1 MKLRR
6 PLAALLLAVL
16 PAIATLATQA
26 AEPTAAPT
34 LPTLPT
40 LPAFPTLPAATRLTE
55 TSAGDIY
62 FETRTPYDFDILVSQ
77 GARLP
82 THRGMGRLFLP
93 AGASARQP
101 VPAVVLVH
109 GSGGISP
116 GREMEYGAL
125 LAADGYAA
133 LVIDYYR
140 PRGMTE
146 TTPYL
151 TKTLGVTEFDA
162 TADAY
167 AGLRALSSHPA
178 IDPKRIAV
186 AGFSYGGMAV
196 RIALDA
202 RVRAALAPDLPPF
215 AAHVDYYGPCFQ
227 DFHVQHT
234 TGAPLLSLRGG
245 EDASN
250 DLAACATREAQL
262 RQAGSEVSSVI
273 YARAGHAWENRA
285 PRGPNKYP
293 YLAGCT
299 LDYDGAGFP
308 SVNGTTLIPPG
319 TAPDR
324 QRRFQLR
331 MVSGGTM
338 GACVKTGYIVGRDDA
353 TRVQSDYQLLRFLRQ
368 TLN

>member
-1 MKLRR
+1 MKLCRS
-6 PLAALLLAVL
+6 LAVLLLALL
-16 PAIATLATQA
+16 PAIATIAAQA
-26 AEPTAAPT
+26 AEPAPP
-34 LPTLPT
+34 LPEF
-40 LPAFPTLPAATRLTE
+40 PALPAATRLTE

-62 FETRTPYDFDILVSQ
+62 FDTRTPYDFDILIGQ

-82 THRGMGRLFLP
+82 VHRGMGRLFLP
-93 AGASARQP
+93 AGASAQRP

-109 GSGGISP
+109 GSGGISA

-125 LAADGYAA
+125 LAAEGYAA

-151 TKTLGVTEFDA
+151 TKTLGVTEFDSA
-162 TADAY
+162 ADAY
-167 AGLRALSSHPA
+167 AALRALNGHPA

-202 RVRAALAPDLPPF
+202 RVRAALAPDLAPF

-227 DFHVQHT
+227 DFHVQRT

-250 DLAACATREAQL
+250 DLAACAAREAQL
-262 RQAGSEVSSVI
+262 REAGSAVSSMV
-273 YARAGHAWENRA
+273 YARAGHAWETRT
-285 PRGPNKYP
+285 PRGPNTHP
-293 YLAGCT
+293 YLDGCT
-299 LDYDGAGFP
+299 LDYDAAGFP
-308 SVNGTTLIPPG
+308 SVNGTPLIPPG
-319 TAPDR
+319 AAPER
-324 QRRFQLR
+324 KQRFQLR
-331 MVSGGTM
+331 TASGGSM

-353 TRVQSDYQLLRFLRQ
+353 TRVQSDYLLLRFLRQ

>member
-6 PLAALLLAVL
+6 SLAALLLAVL
-16 PAIATLATQA
+16 PAIATLAAQA
-26 AEPTAAPT
+26 AELAPF
-34 LPTLPT
+34 LPEF
-40 LPAFPTLPAATRLTE
+40 PALPAATPLTE

-62 FETRTPYDFDILVSQ
+62 FDTRTPYDFDILIGQ
-77 GARLP
+77 GTHLP

-93 AGASARQP
+93 AAASARKP

-125 LAADGYAA
+125 LAAEGYAA

-162 TADAY
+162 AADAY
-167 AGLRALSSHPA
+167 AALRVLNGHPA
-178 IDPKRIAV
+178 IDPKRVAV
-186 AGFSYGGMAV
+186 MGFSYGGMAV
-196 RIALDA
+196 RIAIDA
-202 RVRAALAPDLPPF
+202 RVRAALAPDLAPF
-215 AAHVDYYGPCFQ
+215 AAHVDFYGPCFQ
-227 DFHVQHT
+227 EFHIRHT

-250 DLAACATREAQL
+250 DLVACAAREAEL
-262 RQAGSEVSSVI
+262 RQAGSPVSAVI
-273 YARAGHAWENRA
+273 YAQAGHAWENRS
-285 PRGPNKYP
+285 PRGPNKHP
-293 YLAGCT
+293 YLTGCT
-299 LDYDGAGFP
+299 LDYDNAGFP
-308 SVNGTTLIPPG
+308 WVNGTPLIPPG

-324 QRRFQLR
+324 KQRFQLR
-331 MVSGGTM
+331 MASSTPMGT
-338 GACVKTGYIVGRDDA
+338 CVKTGYIVGRDDA

>member
-1 MKLRR
+1 MSPIRL
-6 PLAALLLAVL
+6 LATLLFALLLNTAGR
-16 PAIATLATQA
+16 A
-26 AEPTAAPT
+26 AEISQAPA
-34 LPTLPT
+34 
-40 LPAFPTLPAATRLTE
+40 LPAFPTLPAASRLTE
-55 TSAGDIY
+55 ASVGDIY
-62 FETRTPYDFDILVSQ
+62 FDTRTPYDFDILLSQ
-77 GARLP
+77 GASLP

-93 AGASARQP
+93 ANASAKRP

-151 TKTLGVTEFDA
+151 AKILGVTEFDA
-162 TADAY
+162 VADAF
-167 AGLRALSSHPA
+167 AGLRALNAHPA
-178 IDPKRIAV
+178 IDPRRVAV
-186 AGFSYGGMAV
+186 MGFSYGGMAV

-202 RVRAALAPDLPPF
+202 RVREALAPDLPPF
-215 AAHVDYYGPCFQ
+215 AAHVDYYGPCFH
-227 DFHVQHT
+227 DFKVT
-234 TGAPLLSLRGG
+234 RSTGAPLLSLRGG

-250 DLAACATREAQL
+250 DLMACAAREAQL

-273 YARAGHAWENRA
+273 YARAGHAWENLA
-285 PRGPNKYP
+285 PRALNKNP

-299 LDYDGAGFP
+299 FNYDAAGYP
-308 SVNGTTLIPPG
+308 SVDGTPLIPVG
-319 TAPDR
+319 APTERR
-324 QRRFQLR
+324 QRFLLR
-331 MVSGGTM
+331 TAISKTLGT
-338 GACVKTGYIVGRDDA
+338 CVKTGYIVGRDEA
-353 TRVQSDYQLLRFLRQ
+353 TQVQSDYQMLRFLRR